1 MATQRGNEAGQ
12 ESREMS
18 FLDHLEELRMHIM
31 RSLMAITVAAIVIFI
46 FKDWVFETVIFGP
59 SRKDFISYKV
69 FCAISQW
76 LGAGKALC
84 MEPPAFKMQAVGF
97 GESFVT
103 TLRVAFM
110 GGIVVGFPFIINEFW
125 KFIRPG
131 LYDNERKAAGG
142 MVFICS
148 VLFLI
153 GVMFGYFILAPFATN
168 FLIGY
173 TIPGVENVPT
183 LISTLNYMIMF
194 ILPAGLVFELPVVVY
209 FLSRIGLVTPNDMR
223 QYRRHAFVVILIVAA
238 IITPPDVVTQ
248 TLLGIPLYG
257 LYELSIFVSA
267 RVQRQLAQKEAREE
281 VGQE

>member
-1 MATQRGNEAGQ
+1 MAAKGGKKPEA
-12 ESREMS
+12 EFKEMS
-18 FLDHLEELRMHIM
+18 FLDHLEELRAHIM
-31 RSLMAITVAAIVIFI
+31 RSLVAIVVAGVAIFI
-46 FKDWVFETVIFGP
+46 FKDWVFDTVIFGP
-59 SRKDFISYKV
+59 SRKEFISYKV

-84 MEPPAFKMQAVGF
+84 LEPPAFKMQAVGF
-97 GESFVT
+97 GEAFVT

-110 GGIVVGFPFIINEFW
+110 GGIVVAFPFIINEFW

-131 LYDNERKAAGG
+131 LYDNEKKAAGG

-148 VLFLI
+148 MLFLI

-173 TIPGVENVPT
+173 TIPNVENIPT
-183 LISTLNYMIMF
+183 LVSMINYMIMF
-194 ILPAGLVFELPVVVY
+194 ILPSGLVFELPVVVY
-209 FLSRIGLVTPNDMR
+209 FLSRIGLVTPQDMR
-223 QYRRHAFVVILIVAA
+223 QYRRHAFVVILISAA

-257 LYELSIFVSA
+257 LYEVSIFISS
-267 RVQRQLAQKEAREE
+267 RVQRQLAEKEAREE
-281 VGQE
+281 AGLE